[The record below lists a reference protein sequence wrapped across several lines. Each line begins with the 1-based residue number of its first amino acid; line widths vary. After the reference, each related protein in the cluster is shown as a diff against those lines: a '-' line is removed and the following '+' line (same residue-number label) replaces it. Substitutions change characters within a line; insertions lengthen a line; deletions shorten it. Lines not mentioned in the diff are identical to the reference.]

1 MQIIFVNTYKYMD
14 KSKNGSIFGYSN
26 ENKNKSFLSEISL
39 LQNSQEELTK
49 EEMFELKSKVQSEV
63 MKKVA
68 NEYLGKYRDE
78 KAKEEIRKQV
88 RITVE
93 TLYPSLEYGEKQ
105 NIIEDL
111 TNEIS
116 GYGILEKYLNDPE
129 ITEIIV
135 ERFDSIT
142 IEKEGTLYEVDDRFD
157 SEEHLNLVIERII
170 SPLGRQL
177 NWSSPTVNGRLPDGS
192 RIAATHNRVAVDGSQ
207 ISVRKFKADVGLE
220 DLIEYGAL
228 NEKLAQALIACI
240 KARLT
245 IVFSGGT
252 GSGKSTWMNALSPY
266 IDPSLSIIT
275 IEDPCELQFEHPHV
289 RRWEAQPPNIE
300 GKGEVTIGHLVK
312 HALRNRPDIV
322 IVGEVRGAECYDF
335 ARANATGHK
344 GSMTTLHSDTPE
356 EAADTLVALTSSA
369 GVLNQE
375 ISASYLAK
383 GIDIIVQLQR
393 MSDRSRKMVAIHE
406 VVGSKDGTIVTK
418 PLVEYEI
425 EGFEGKKVIGDWK
438 VVDDNFIRAKKI
450 KDAGVDWDGW
460 L

>member
-1 MQIIFVNTYKYMD
+1 MSDVK
-14 KSKNGSIFGYSN
+14 KGSVGSIFGY
-26 ENKNKSFLSEISL
+26 ENYSTHKGGLYDL
-39 LQNSQEELTK
+39 AMAQNTHSTLTNEEL
-49 EEMFELKSKVQSEV
+49 FELKSKVQKEV
-63 MKKVA
+63 MNKVS
-68 NEYLGKYRDE
+68 NEFLGKYRDE
-78 KAKEEIRKQV
+78 KAKEAISKQV
-88 RITVE
+88 RMTVE
-93 TLYPSLEYGEKQ
+93 SLYPSLEYGEK
-105 NIIEDL
+105 IKIVEDL

-129 ITEIIV
+129 VTEILV
-135 ERFDSIT
+135 ERFDNIT
-142 IEKEGTLYEVDDRFD
+142 VEKAGTLYETEDSFD

-177 NWSSPTVNGRLPDGS
+177 NWSNPTVNGRLPDGS
-192 RIAATHNRVAVDGSQ
+192 RIAATHNRVSVDGSQ
-207 ISVRKFKADVGLE
+207 MAIRKFKADINLD
-220 DLIEYGAL
+220 DLIKYGAL
-228 NEKLAQALIACI
+228 NEKIAQALIKCI
-240 KARLT
+240 KSRLT

-266 IDPSLSIIT
+266 VDPSLSVIT

-312 HALRNRPDIV
+312 HALRNRPDII
-322 IVGEVRGAECYDF
+322 IVGEVRGSECYDF

-369 GVLNQE
+369 GILNQQ

-406 VVGSKDGTIVTK
+406 VVGSKDGTIITK

-425 EGFEGKKVIGDWK
+425 ESFDGKKVVGDWK
-438 VVDDNFIRAKKI
+438 VIDDNFEKAKKI
-450 KDAGVDWDGW
+450 KDAGIEWEGW